1 MSEAKT
7 LLTEGVI
14 VFPVDPH
21 HIDTQSALSL
31 TMINEILKILK
42 FIFIASSLTV
52 FILRFGGPSYTT
64 FAERRTFMS
73 TSKVN
78 FDLTNPPAISVSLE
92 KIRNF
97 NLIENCIENSKEDYQ
112 EAVACIDREFDIKHL
127 LDADQEAPIG
137 IVIDM

>member
-21 HIDTQSALSL
+21 HIDTQSTLSL
-31 TMINEILKILK
+31 TMLDEILKILK
-42 FIFIASSLTV
+42 LIFIASSLTV
-52 FILRFGGPSYTT
+52 FIVRFGGPSYTT

-73 TSKVN
+73 TSKVD
-78 FDLTNPPAISVSLE
+78 FDLTNPPAISVSLG
-92 KIRNF
+92 KVQNF
-97 NLIENCIENSKEDYQ
+97 NLIEKCIEENKNDYQ

-127 LDADQEAPIG
+127 LDADQDVPIG
-137 IVIDM
+137 IVI